1 MHIVVCVKQV
11 PDWDIPPASFKVDE
25 AAKKVVPP
33 PGVAAVTSQ
42 FDAIAVEAA
51 MRIKDADATAKVT
64 VMSMGQ
70 ASAREVIK
78 QGLAMGADDGVL
90 LVDDGFNNLDSNGTA
105 TVLAAAIKKLGDVD
119 LVLTG
124 RQAVD
129 WDLGVTGTLIAE
141 MIDAPVI
148 TFAKSVAVAGNTVT
162 VERVL
167 PDAFETVEAT
177 LPAVVTVSN
186 ELGEPRYP
194 KLQQIMAAGKKPV
207 TNWGAGD
214 LGVEAG
220 ALAPRLT
227 LESLYVP
234 VVDTKVELME
244 GDTPEAQ
251 AQALAR
257 RLREA
262 KLI

>member
-1 MHIVVCVKQV
+1 
-11 PDWDIPPASFKVDE
+11 
-25 AAKKVVPP
+25 
-33 PGVAAVTSQ
+33 
-42 FDAIAVEAA
+42 
-51 MRIKDADATAKVT
+51 
-64 VMSMGQ
+64 
-70 ASAREVIK
+70 
-78 QGLAMGADDGVL
+78 MGADDGVL
-90 LVDDGFNNLDSNGTA
+90 LVDDAFNNLDSNGTA
-105 TVLAAAIKKLGDVD
+105 TVLSSAIKKIGDVD

-141 MIDAPVI
+141 MLDAPVI
-148 TFAKSVAVAGNTVT
+148 TFAKALSTSDGKVT

-167 PDAFETVEAT
+167 PDAFETVEAP

-207 TNWGAGD
+207 TNWSAGD
-214 LGVEAG
+214 IGVDAA

-244 GDTPEAQ
+244 GETPEEQ
-251 AQALAR
+251 AEALAR
-257 RLREA
+257 RLKEA

>member
-1 MHIVVCVKQV
+1 LHIVVCVKQV

-33 PGVAAVTSQ
+33 PGVAPVPSQ

-51 MRIKDADATAKVT
+51 MRIKDSGGEAKVT
-64 VMSMGQ
+64 VMSMG
-70 ASAREVIK
+70 AATARDVIK
-78 QGLAMGADDGVL
+78 HGLAMGGDEGVL
-90 LVDDGFNNLDSNGTA
+90 LVDDAFNDLDSTGTA
-105 TVLAAAIKKLGDVD
+105 TVLTAAIKKLGDVD

-141 MIDAPVI
+141 MLDAPVV
-148 TFAKSVAVAGNTVT
+148 TFAKAVSVAGASVT

-167 PDAFETVEAT
+167 PDAFETVEAS

-194 KLQQIMAAGKKPV
+194 KLQQIMAAARKQV
-207 TNWGAGD
+207 SQWGAAD
-214 LGVEAG
+214 LGLDAV

-227 LESLYVP
+227 LERLYVP
-234 VVDTKVELME
+234 VVDTKVEIME
-244 GDTPEAQ
+244 GDTPDVQ
-251 AQALAR
+251 AAALTT
-257 RLREA
+257 RLKEA